1 MKVLQ
6 MSRWAD
12 PQILTSWS
20 SLNLPQVHLIGAAI
34 SWLPGFS
41 ACLINRHANT
51 SSLLGRE
58 CTYVAVSKNAH
69 CPFFPGVLAT
79 TDLEAAVK
87 GVDVAVMVGGF
98 PRKAGME
105 RKDVMSKNVSIYQSQ
120 AAALEKGASKD
131 VKVHSTWQ
139 MP

>member
-1 MKVLQ
+1 M
-6 MSRWAD
+6 
-12 PQILTSWS
+12 
-20 SLNLPQVHLIGAAI
+20 
-34 SWLPGFS
+34 
-41 ACLINRHANT
+41 
-51 SSLLGRE
+51 
-58 CTYVAVSKNAH
+58 
-69 CPFFPGVLAT
+69 LAT

-131 VKVHSTWQ
+131 VKVSAS
-139 MP
+139 PPSK